1 MFDLAISGLLLG
13 CLISMSAVGLTLLAR
28 IHGFFNVAHGIL
40 FTLGAYLS
48 LRFLNLLPDWG
59 TFPTF
64 SFGPALIL
72 AMFLSMLATG
82 AVALIS
88 YVLYYKP
95 LLNRGLT
102 PPFLTLSSLGLM
114 FILRSVVYLSWG
126 SRVRYYSWNVPTRIP
141 LPFGLGLL
149 SDDLFIIAFAI
160 VLLIGV
166 QIFLRRTGLGK
177 RLRATTE
184 AKTLASVSGIKF
196 RNMVSLTWILAG
208 VLSAAAGTLYGITV
222 HVKPLMGWDFLLAL
236 FAAIVIGGV
245 GSLRG
250 AIAGAII
257 VGFVQEV
264 GAGFLQNLFFS
275 MGIRVQMYSYKLA
288 IVFTVVILV
297 LLTRPEGLRTVFW
310 GRSDR

>member
-1 MFDLAISGLLLG
+1 
-13 CLISMSAVGLTLLAR
+13 
-28 IHGFFNVAHGIL
+28 
-40 FTLGAYLS
+40 
-48 LRFLNLLPDWG
+48 
-59 TFPTF
+59 
-64 SFGPALIL
+64 PALIL